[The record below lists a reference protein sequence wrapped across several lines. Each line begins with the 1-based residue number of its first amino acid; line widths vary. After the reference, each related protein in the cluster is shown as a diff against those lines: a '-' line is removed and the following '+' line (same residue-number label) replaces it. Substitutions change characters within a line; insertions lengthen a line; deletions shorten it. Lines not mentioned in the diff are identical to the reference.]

1 MARIKR
7 GNWEDKKERDR
18 MSERE
23 KKYRQKKS
31 YRKSKQFSDVE
42 NEIEK

>member
-1 MARIKR
+1 MERKKR
-7 GNWEDKKERDR
+7 ENWEDKKERDR

-31 YRKSKQFSDVE
+31 YRKSKQFS
-42 NEIEK
+42 EIENLIKK